1 MTIFSLNSKNTL
13 FGLFLAH
20 FPYFCGNKGFS
31 KKSDRHAQLHKGFWH
46 LSKKTPWQMS
56 GEKDAQTLFHRVLP
70 ATARDLTST
79 IAVDWYLKVKDIE
92 YGVGLT
98 ENYCITVGMQ
108 TKISSILNFFQQILG
123 SHVLNGHAYFWP
135 STPKNHW
142 NNF

>member
-1 MTIFSLNSKNTL
+1 
-13 FGLFLAH
+13 
-20 FPYFCGNKGFS
+20 
-31 KKSDRHAQLHKGFWH
+31 
-46 LSKKTPWQMS
+46 MS

-123 SHVLNGHAYFWP
+123 SHVLKAH
-135 STPKNHW
+135 PKIIEIIFSFPEFPPACKKSVHSINS
-142 NNF
+142 FFRYSQF